1 MAGAVGAEICQTDGL
16 TGHGWTAGCWAGY
29 PGKGFMIIKDLSSC
43 GSVEQIGRRCRLAL
57 GFAILVW
64 GWSSGPLFEASALA
78 NNSHANNSH
87 ANNSH
92 ANLLPEPSGN
102 ESAATEPDAGGADG
116 TAADSSGVTLL
127 YFTQQNCPPCR
138 QMQPMLEHL
147 IGRGF
152 PVQVVDA
159 LAHPNLVQQFRVQNT
174 PTFVLLKDGQELK
187 RHHGVLSSYQINS
200 LLIDAGYPTDQTVLT
215 KPNALSPIVN
225 FFDRLRPAARA
236 DGRRQGL
243 AKLDSSNVDPTATI
257 AWAELTGAERQALQA
272 TGRLKI
278 AYQDRGQSVTDYGTA
293 TVIHRLGADILLLT
307 CGHVFRDSQGQGDI
321 RVELDFSD
329 GQPKEI
335 VPGRLLFFD
344 AGAPDVALVAAR
356 TNLPIEPMPIAGTD
370 YRPERGAA
378 AFSVGC
384 DQGAPAT
391 VRRGDHLAVVRCGA
405 VQVPGQ
411 PTDDRMAR
419 KFAVH
424 GRPVVGRSGGGLFTT
439 EGYLIGVCNAAVV
452 GSNEGRYSAIDNVHT
467 LLEQTNLARLFAQ
480 PRSDGPG
487 SAPTSEVVLASN
499 TVATESPRRSAG
511 PRYLPI
517 IEDPPSDIAGS
528 NGLSPSAGS
537 RPFQALGQSMR

>member
-1 MAGAVGAEICQTDGL
+1 
-16 TGHGWTAGCWAGY
+16 
-29 PGKGFMIIKDLSSC
+29 MIYKDLSSC
-43 GSVEQIGRRCRLAL
+43 GCVERIGRHGCLVL
-57 GFAILVW
+57 GFAILVG
-64 GWSSGPLFEASALA
+64 GWSSSPLSVASALA
-78 NNSHANNSH
+78 NISRANISR
-87 ANNSH
+87 ANIF
-92 ANLLPEPSGN
+92 PEPSEN
-102 ESAATEPDAGGADG
+102 EPASNEPDSGSVGGTSD
-116 TAADSSGVTLL
+116 DSSGVTVL
-127 YFTQQNCPPCR
+127 YFTQQDCPPCR

-159 LAHPNLVQQFRVQNT
+159 LAHPNLVQQFRVQST

-187 RHHGVLSSYQINS
+187 RHNGVLSSYQINS
-200 LLIDAGYPTDQTVLT
+200 LLIDAGYATDQNVLT

-225 FFDRLRPAARA
+225 FFDRLRPVARS
-236 DGRRQGL
+236 DGRGQGL
-243 AKLDSSNVDPTATI
+243 AKLGPSNVDPTATI
-257 AWAELTGAERQALQA
+257 AWTDLTAAERQALQA

-293 TVIHRLGADILLLT
+293 TVIHRQGADILLLT

-335 VPGRLLFFD
+335 VPGRLLLFD

-356 TNLPIEPMPIAGTD
+356 TNLPIAPMPIAGSD
-370 YRPERGAA
+370 YRPARGAP

-391 VRRGDHLAVVRCGA
+391 VRRGDHLAIVRCGA
-405 VQVPGQ
+405 VQIPGQ

-424 GRPVVGRSGGGLFTT
+424 GRPVVGRSGGGLFTS
-439 EGYLIGVCNAAVV
+439 EGNLIGVCNAAVV

-467 LLEQTNLARLFAQ
+467 LLGQTNLARFFAQ
-480 PRSDGPG
+480 PPYEGPG
-487 SAPTSEVVLASN
+487 SVRTSEILLASD
-499 TVATESPRRSAG
+499 TGATESPRRSAG
-511 PRYLPI
+511 QRYLPI
-517 IEDPPSDIAGS
+517 IEDPSTDIPRS
-528 NGLSPSAGS
+528 NGLSPFAGS
-537 RPFQALGQSMR
+537 RQLQALGQSMR